1 MKNFNK
7 VIPYI
12 IAIAVFALASII
24 YFHPVLK
31 GQKLNQS
38 DITQF
43 RGMVKDINDFRA
55 DKNTEPY
62 WIPHVNNFD
71 SFFDTHHFKGFSNN
85 IMLNFINRIY
95 NFGCG
100 ITDSYQ
106 IIKFFVYC
114 YINIFFD
121 TCA

>member
-7 VIPYI
+7 LIPYI

-55 DKNTEPY
+55 DKHTEPY
-62 WIPHVNNFD
+62 WTGA
-71 SFFDTHHFKGFSNN
+71 SFSG
-85 IMLNFINRIY
+85 MPA
-95 NFGCG
+95 
-100 ITDSYQ
+100 YQ
-106 IIKFFVYC
+106 VSAYYPNDFVRV
-114 YINIFFD
+114 
-121 TCA
+121 